1 MTKMTLTKTGLTGGS
16 WHGTLTG
23 AGKEQP
29 SLQVTHLGQ
38 VVEGL
43 ALKHDP
49 ATNAWQVDIPIPA
62 HLINDGLQTFVISDN
77 EGQMLNSFAFL
88 AGDALADDIR
98 AEVDLLRSEL
108 DLLKKAFRQHCQ
120 DS

>member
-1 MTKMTLTKTGLTGGS
+1 MTSMILTKTGLTGGT
-16 WHGTLTG
+16 WQGTLTG
-23 AGKEQP
+23 AGDKQP
-29 SLQVTHLGQ
+29 TLEVTHLGQ
-38 VVEGL
+38 PVDGL
-43 ALKHDP
+43 ALRHDP
-49 ATNAWQVDIPIPA
+49 TNGAWAVEIPIPP

-88 AGDALADDIR
+88 AGDALGDDIR